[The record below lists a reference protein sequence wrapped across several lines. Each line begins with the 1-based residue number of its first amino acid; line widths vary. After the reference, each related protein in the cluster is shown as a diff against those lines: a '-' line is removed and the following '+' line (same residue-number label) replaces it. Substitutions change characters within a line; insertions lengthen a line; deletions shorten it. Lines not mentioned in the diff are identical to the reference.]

1 MTQCFYC
8 YQTELLQLQY
18 SCYFNPL
25 TVYLLNK

>member
-8 YQTELLQLQY
+8 YQTELLQLQH

-25 TVYLLNK
+25 TVELSY

>member
-25 TVYLLNK
+25 TVELSY